1 MVTTEEILKKYQQ
14 KIQSEIETDNSSR
27 SKTDYSQDYT
37 QFKQDMLPD
46 ISRYKTW
53 ADSLG
58 RAIKIKLSDKESI
71 KIQRYLDIA
80 HLDVTPSQSAGL
92 ALIAMLITLFV
103 TFTITISTILLGKPF
118 PIMLTFLGFILS
130 AFVYFYVYSMPKRL
144 SNIWRLKASSQMI
157 PAILYIVIYMKHTSN
172 LERAVQFTSEHLD
185 TPLSLDF
192 KKVLYDVETGRYQ
205 TVKQSLDAYLET
217 WRDYSPEFIE
227 SFHLIESSLYEPGES
242 QRVNTLERALQ
253 VMLEGVYDKMLS
265 YSRDIRSP
273 LTNVYMLGI
282 ILPTLALALL
292 PLASVVIAGGLKWYH
307 LFVIF
312 NLIIPLGVYFMTSE
326 ILLKRPGGYGENS
339 NIEKNPEYYKFASN
353 KPWIIAG
360 VICIPLFIIGLIPF
374 ILQSDILTGV
384 LNIKS
389 DYTFGEL
396 GLPFFQD
403 QFLFDFK
410 TVGTGTVGPFGIA
423 GIMLSLFI
431 PLSIASYFSIAYK
444 LKTKEIIKARRET
457 KELEKEFT
465 STLFQLGN
473 RLGDGVPAERVFAR
487 VAESSQ
493 GQKTQS
499 FFSLVNQNIQQMGMP
514 IDQAV
519 FNNQRGAI
527 IYYPSAIIS
536 TSMKILIE
544 SVKKGLKIA
553 ARAMMSISDYVKN
566 IQKINDRLK
575 DLLAEVVSDMRSNM
589 VFLAPLLSG
598 IIVGL
603 TSMIAIILN
612 KLKSLSDLTA
622 GGAEIAGIGSI
633 GNITNLFDITSV
645 VPPYFVQV
653 SIGLYLVQ
661 IIFILTGTL
670 VTVDSGKDEL
680 QEKHELAKNLKKGI
694 TLYLITTLI
703 GTLALTGLAA
713 VALSGLG

>member
-1 MVTTEEILKKYQQ
+1 MVTTDEILKKYQA
-14 KIQSEIETDNSSR
+14 KIESEISQDSR
-27 SKTDYSQDYT
+27 EVTYSKDYT
-37 QFKQDMLPD
+37 QFKQDMLPS
-46 ISRYKTW
+46 ISKYKRW
-53 ADSLG
+53 ADTLG
-58 RAIKIKLSDKESI
+58 RIIKIKLSDKDSV
-71 KIQRYLDIA
+71 KIQRFLNIA
-80 HLDVTPSQSAGL
+80 HLEVTPSQSAGL
-92 ALIAMLITLFV
+92 AITAMLLTLFL
-103 TFTITISTILLGKPF
+103 TITIALTVTLLGSF

-130 AFVYFYVYSMPKRL
+130 IFVYFYVYKMPNRL
-144 SNIWRLKASSQMI
+144 ANIWRLKASSQMI

-185 TPLSLDF
+185 IPLALDF
-192 KKVLYDVETGRYQ
+192 KKILYDVETGRYQ
-205 TVKQSLDAYLET
+205 TVKQSLDAYLDS

-227 SFHLIESSLYEPGES
+227 SFHLIESSLYEPQES
-242 QRVNTLERALQ
+242 QRINTLERALQ
-253 VMLEGVYDKMLS
+253 VMLEGVYDKMLT

-292 PLASVVIAGGLKWYH
+292 PLASVVIAGGMKWYH

-339 NIEKNPEYYKFASN
+339 NIEKNPDYYKFISN
-353 KPWIIAG
+353 KPFVIAG
-360 VICIPLFIIGLIPF
+360 LICIPLFIIGLLPF
-374 ILQSDILTGV
+374 IMQSELITSL
-384 LNIKS
+384 LHLKS

-396 GLPFFQD
+396 GLPFFKEQL
-403 QFLFDFK
+403 LFDFK
-410 TVGTGTVGPFGIA
+410 KVGERIVGPFGLA

-431 PLSIASYFSIAYK
+431 PLSVASYFSIAYK

-487 VAESSQ
+487 VAESSE

-499 FFSLVNQNIQQMGMP
+499 FFYLVNQNIQQMGMP
-514 IDQAV
+514 IDAAI
-519 FNNQRGAI
+519 FNQQRGAI

-612 KLKSLSDLTA
+612 KLKSLSDISQ
-622 GGAEIAGIGSI
+622 GGADIAGLGSI
-633 GNITNLFDITSV
+633 GNIMSLFDITSV

-653 SIGLYLVQ
+653 SIGLYLVE

-680 QEKHELAKNLKKGI
+680 QEKSELAKNLKKGL

-713 VALSGLG
+713 VALAGLG

>member
-14 KIQSEIETDNSSR
+14 KIQSEIETDNSSNP
-27 SKTDYSQDYT
+27 KTIYSQDYT

-58 RAIKIKLSDKESI
+58 RVIKIKLSDKENI

-80 HLDVTPSQSAGL
+80 HLDIMPSQSAGL
-92 ALIAMLITLFV
+92 ALVAMLITLFV

-185 TPLSLDF
+185 APLSLDF

-339 NIEKNPEYYKFASN
+339 NIEKNPEYYKFVSN

-360 VICIPLFIIGLIPF
+360 IICIPLFIIGLIPF
-374 ILQSDILTGV
+374 IMQSDILTGI
-384 LNIKS
+384 LNMKS

-653 SIGLYLVQ
+653 SIGLYLIQ
-661 IIFILTGTL
+661 IVFILTGTL

-680 QEKHELAKNLKKGI
+680 QEKNELAKNLKKGI

>member
-14 KIQSEIETDNSSR
+14 KIQSEIETDNSSNP
-27 SKTDYSQDYT
+27 KTIYSQDYT

-58 RAIKIKLSDKESI
+58 RVIKIKLSDKENI

-80 HLDVTPSQSAGL
+80 HLDIMPSQSAGL
-92 ALIAMLITLFV
+92 ALVAMLITLFV

-185 TPLSLDF
+185 APLSLDF

-227 SFHLIESSLYEPGES
+227 SFHLIESSLYEPGEP

-339 NIEKNPEYYKFASN
+339 NIEKNPEYYKFVSN

-360 VICIPLFIIGLIPF
+360 IICIPLFIIGLIPF
-374 ILQSDILTGV
+374 IMQSDILTGI
-384 LNIKS
+384 LNMKS

-653 SIGLYLVQ
+653 SIGLYLIQ
-661 IIFILTGTL
+661 IVFILTGTL

-680 QEKHELAKNLKKGI
+680 QEKNELAKNLKKGI